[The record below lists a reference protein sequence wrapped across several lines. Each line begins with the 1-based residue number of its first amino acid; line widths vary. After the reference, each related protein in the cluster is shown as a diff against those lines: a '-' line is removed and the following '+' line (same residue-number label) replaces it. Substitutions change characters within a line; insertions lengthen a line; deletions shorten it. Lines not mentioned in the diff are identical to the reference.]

1 MYAALI
7 NKTYMAKGRQIILF
21 DTAEQAQLF
30 VQNFFQYAM
39 ARAARD
45 NAENIFDVMAAQ
57 SNVSIEEFKLG
68 KYDTDVQT
76 VNFTDLDRK

>member
-21 DTAEQAQLF
+21 DTIEQAQMF

-39 ARAARD
+39 ARAASGAG
-45 NAENIFDVMAAQ
+45 NVFDVMTAQ
-57 SNVSIEEFKLG
+57 GNVDIEEFKLG

>member
-21 DTAEQAQLF
+21 DTIEQAQMF
-30 VQNFFQYAM
+30 VQNFFQYAI
-39 ARAARD
+39 AASG
-45 NAENIFDVMAAQ
+45 AGSVFDVMAAQ
-57 SNVSIEEFKLG
+57 GNVDIEEFKLG

>member
-21 DTAEQAQLF
+21 DTIEQAQMF
-30 VQNFFQYAM
+30 VQNFFQYAI
-39 ARAARD
+39 AKAA
-45 NAENIFDVMAAQ
+45 NGAASVFDVMAAQ
-57 SNVSIEEFKLG
+57 GDVDIEEFKLG

>member
-21 DTAEQAQLF
+21 DTIEQAQMF

-39 ARAARD
+39 AKAASGVGSV
-45 NAENIFDVMAAQ
+45 FDVMAAQ
-57 SNVSIEEFKLG
+57 GNVDIEEFKLG

>member
-1 MYAALI
+1 MYAVLI

-21 DTAEQAQLF
+21 DTIEQAQMF
-30 VQNFFQYAM
+30 VQNFFQYAITK
-39 ARAARD
+39 AASGAG
-45 NAENIFDVMAAQ
+45 NVFDVMTAQ
-57 SNVSIEEFKLG
+57 SNVDIEEFKLG